1 MLFVTA
7 VYFWF
12 WTLSVLTKADIIQN
26 HLGIKTTYKYV
37 SNVNNIPD
45 NNLEGN
51 ILTIQLLWTKM
62 ILLQDAL
69 RRFGC

>member
-51 ILTIQLLWTKM
+51 ILTIQLLWTKT